1 MTEKKTGSAQ
11 VKESPLANVQLHL
24 VDSLEE
30 ALSLKRWLGER
41 RETPLGVDTESEG
54 LDPFRHDLRLVQVGD
69 MRQGWALPWPLWG
82 GLAQEVLNTY
92 EGEFV
97 AHNASFDSRMLLKRG
112 NIAVPWHRLHDTMTL
127 ATLDDPTRLR
137 GLKPLSSMLID
148 KNATS
153 GERALS
159 EGMRNNGWG
168 WDTVPYDFPA
178 YWAYGALDP
187 VLTCHLFNHL
197 FPRVNGDCPEVYSL
211 ERGVTR
217 VCSNMMLKGIR
228 VDRQYI
234 QDNIV
239 RLKDVSRQ
247 SREWLD
253 SVHGIKNPLSSRQIS
268 AALEKC
274 GYEVTETTRT
284 GLPKT
289 DKETL
294 TSIRDGQAVP
304 EAAATVAR
312 YILGVRHIDKVIG
325 SYLENFLI
333 TADSD
338 DVIHPSI
345 HPLAART
352 SRMSITDPALQTL
365 HRDDKI
371 VRGSFIPREGNVF
384 ISCDADQI
392 ELRVAAILSNDA
404 GLIEAFHEADKP
416 GGLDFFSSIA
426 SQLFNDKVRKGDN
439 RRQVTKNM
447 SYCVPVSTKILTSRG
462 WLCHDEV
469 KIGDVTIGFDF
480 ETQTSRWTKITHVH
494 HFDDLP
500 IIKMG
505 NAYHQFLSTK
515 DHRWVVRRRRPDRI
529 LFRTTEQIAS
539 EDKIILAAPLEDD
552 SGTVFLDDTEA
563 AVLAWLFSDG
573 DLSVEHETRG
583 PSQAG
588 GSKREVRGRIRQSEK
603 KYANHIRSI
612 LCSVPHREYI
622 ISSRPGYVQWGI
634 DPEWLRPIIQ
644 RLGMYDAPISSAELA
659 AKISAKSRKIMLREM
674 RLADG
679 EKRFAKAHPWKLDF
693 YTSLVYMDGHV
704 PTLNWCAPQEG
715 MWQKK
720 PIAKVSVSK
729 PTMTGIRIL
738 KEDVGNQP
746 AWCVTTELGTW
757 TIRNGDHIGLTG
769 NCYIYGGGLE
779 KMALTAGV
787 SVEQMKP
794 IREAFMKRFPGLDS
808 LARDTERQARAALS
822 STGRPSIKTPTGRRL
837 PVDESRIYAG
847 LNFRIQGHAAELLKK
862 GILGLDA
869 AGLGDN
875 LLIPV
880 HDEIVLEAPQEDA
893 EDVLRLVEE
902 TLTNRTDYSVP
913 LTWGGAIMKERWVKS
928 D

>member
-82 GLAQEVLNTY
+82 GLAQEVLSTY

-333 TADSD
+333 TADSN
-338 DVIHPSI
+338 DVIHCSI
-345 HPLAART
+345 MPLAART
-352 SRMSITDPALQTL
+352 GRMAIRDPALQTL
-365 HRDDKI
+365 HRDDKV
-371 VRGSFIPREGNVF
+371 VRGCFIPREGHVF

-392 ELRVAAILSNDA
+392 EMRMAAHFSNDE
-404 GLIEAFHEADKP
+404 GLIKAFHEADQP
-416 GGLDFFSSIA
+416 DGLDFFSSVA
-426 SQLFNDKVRKGDN
+426 SQLFHEEIRKGDN
-439 RRQVTKNM
+439 RRTLTKNC
-447 SYCVPVSTKILTSRG
+447 SY
-462 WLCHDEV
+462 
-469 KIGDVTIGFDF
+469 
-480 ETQTSRWTKITHVH
+480 
-494 HFDDLP
+494 
-500 IIKMG
+500 
-505 NAYHQFLSTK
+505 
-515 DHRWVVRRRRPDRI
+515 
-529 LFRTTEQIAS
+529 
-539 EDKIILAAPLEDD
+539 
-552 SGTVFLDDTEA
+552 
-563 AVLAWLFSDG
+563 
-573 DLSVEHETRG
+573 
-583 PSQAG
+583 
-588 GSKREVRGRIRQSEK
+588 
-603 KYANHIRSI
+603 
-612 LCSVPHREYI
+612 
-622 ISSRPGYVQWGI
+622 GY
-634 DPEWLRPIIQ
+634 L
-644 RLGMYDAPISSAELA
+644 
-659 AKISAKSRKIMLREM
+659 
-674 RLADG
+674 
-679 EKRFAKAHPWKLDF
+679 
-693 YTSLVYMDGHV
+693 
-704 PTLNWCAPQEG
+704 
-715 MWQKK
+715 
-720 PIAKVSVSK
+720 
-729 PTMTGIRIL
+729 
-738 KEDVGNQP
+738 
-746 AWCVTTELGTW
+746 
-757 TIRNGDHIGLTG
+757 
-769 NCYIYGGGLE
+769 YGAGLE
-779 KMALTAGV
+779 KMAITAGV
-787 SVEQMKP
+787 PVEQMQP
-794 IREAFMKRFPGLDS
+794 IREAFLTRFPGLAVLS
-808 LARDTERQARAALS
+808 KRTESEARSALAK
-822 STGRPSIKTPTGRRL
+822 TGHAYIRTPIGRRL
-837 PVDESRIYAG
+837 PVDQEKLYSG
-847 LNFRIQGHAAELLKK
+847 LNYSIQGHAAEIFKK
-862 GILGLDA
+862 GIIDLDA
-869 AGLGDN
+869 AGFGDN
-875 LLIPV
+875 LLLPV
-880 HDEIVLEAPQEDA
+880 HDEVVLEVPAEDA
-893 EDVLRLVEE
+893 EDAIRLIEQ
-902 TLTNRTDYSVP
+902 TLTDRDNYKVP
-913 LTWGGAIMKERWVKS
+913 ITWEANIMTERWAKT
-928 D
+928 